1 MDSTKIKEILGKQLE
16 LLAEVSEGKPG
27 DLTDLSVAMCEIA
40 DRLMEVQDPL
50 TPKIHI
56 NSTPNVEGDRK
67 RLADAITAV
76 LSDQIQGKRSEQSP
90 GPTAQEPM
98 QDEEPL
104 LE

>member
-1 MDSTKIKEILGKQLE
+1 MVKIT
-16 LLAEVSEGKPG
+16 VSG
-27 DLTDLSVAMCEIA
+27 SVEEIA
-40 DRLMEVQDPL
+40 ALVEAAQGQRK
-50 TPKIHI
+50 PKIHI
-56 NSTPNVEGDRK
+56 NSKLNVEDRK

-90 GPTAQEPM
+90 GPTLQEPM